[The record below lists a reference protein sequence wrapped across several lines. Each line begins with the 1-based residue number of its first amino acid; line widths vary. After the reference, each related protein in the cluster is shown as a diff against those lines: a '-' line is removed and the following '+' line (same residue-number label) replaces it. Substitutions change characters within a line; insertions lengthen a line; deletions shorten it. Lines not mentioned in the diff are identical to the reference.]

1 MTTAQ
6 DNAIVIGKEAAYNTA
21 VIPARALPFLPG
33 ETLSIKREIKQSM
46 GLTVGSSIVRSAAR
60 RVVLLTAGAGSV
72 EFELQTRGMGL
83 LLEACMGTAT
93 STLTTTPGLYQQV
106 FTLGGALPSL
116 TVQKQ
121 LPSLKADGS
130 GFDLNAF
137 TFAGGTVEGFE
148 LTFPNADLV
157 KLKVDC
163 DFASV
168 TDATAAVS
176 PLTYP
181 SGGSL
186 YHFGGVCVKSGT
198 VVAPTTTALAT
209 ADAALARVKSMKVAV
224 KHNLT
229 SGMHACTGRSKP
241 IPAVREISGTI
252 VVEYVSGGPFVDA
265 VMDDTTMSILVNV
278 TAGSSGETLQV
289 LIPAAKLGDELPKA
303 NAGELI
309 ELSLPFEGLM
319 PASGE
324 PLYLVSRTLDTAL

>member
-6 DNAIVIGKEAAYNTA
+6 DNAIVLGKEADYNTA
-21 VIPARALPFLPG
+21 VTPARALPFVSEALNIRK
-33 ETLSIKREIKQSM
+33 ELKQSM
-46 GLTVGSSIVRSAAR
+46 ALTVGSSIVRSAAR
-60 RVVLLTAGAGSV
+60 RVVMLTTGAGPM
-72 EFELQTRGMGL
+72 EFELQTKGMGL
-83 LLEACMGTAT
+83 LLEVCMGTAT
-93 STLTTTPGLYQQV
+93 NTVTTTPGLYQQV
-106 FTLGGALPSL
+106 FTLGGTLPSL

-168 TDATAAVS
+168 TDATPAVT

-181 SGGSL
+181 SGAAL
-186 YHFGGVCVKSGT
+186 YHFGGVCVKSGSI
-198 VVAPTTTALAT
+198 VAPTATALAT
-209 ADAALARVKSMKVAV
+209 ADTALARVKSMTLSV

-229 SGMHACTGRSKP
+229 GGMHACTGRSKP
-241 IPAVREISGTI
+241 IPAVREISGTV

-265 VMDDTTMSILVNV
+265 VMDDTSLALMVNV
-278 TAGSSGETLQV
+278 AVGSAGEVFQA
-289 LIPAAKLGDELPKA
+289 LISAAKLGDELPKA
-303 NAGELI
+303 NAGQMI

-324 PLYLVSRTLDTAL
+324 PLYLVSRTLDAAL